1 MLLIIRIGD
10 LHDLYGTRFRDDTWG
25 TKLKRTRNIVSN
37 VEILLPNPIC
47 LTQLRLFPSSLI
59 AEE

>member
-25 TKLKRTRNIVSN
+25 TKLKRTY
-37 VEILLPNPIC
+37 VESMFWERQIWM
-47 LTQLRLFPSSLI
+47 LI
-59 AEE
+59 TTNMQIAR